1 MARTVG
7 RLTPKVLAAALTD
20 PPFPRKLLTASTF
33 SDDSAGGL
41 PPVLPSAAARSPR
54 RPRSGHVAE
63 VQGTVAPLPD
73 CRAADIFHER
83 ASFRMCLFRVHRVY
97 GGIVLTLLAE
107 FVTG

>member
-41 PPVLPSAAARSPR
+41 PPVLPLGRGAVHAGPD
-54 RPRSGHVAE
+54 PVTDGI
-63 VQGTVAPLPD
+63 PLPLPL
-73 CRAADIFHER
+73 R
-83 ASFRMCLFRVHRVY
+83 
-97 GGIVLTLLAE
+97 
-107 FVTG
+107 